1 MQLSSRTKG
10 TCFLIFSAFSFAWMN
25 AFVRLAGDLSFI
37 QKSFFRNLIAL
48 LVALIMLFKERQPLH
63 CDKKSA
69 GALLLRATMGTVGI
83 FCNFYAVDHLP
94 ISDASM
100 LNKMSP
106 FFSVLLAWL
115 LLKEQITWKQVC
127 IICGAFIGSLFIIKP
142 TFSNLSLF
150 PSCIGLLG
158 GFGAGFAYTMVR
170 YLGTRHVPK
179 AWIIF
184 LFSAFSCLVALPWL
198 LLHYEPMTWKQLLSL
213 IGAGLAAAGGQF
225 GVTNAYFYAA
235 PKDISVYDYTQ
246 IIFAALLG
254 FFLFQQVP
262 DGYSILGYCIIIGMA
277 VCMFL
282 YHKRTESHTT

>member
-1 MQLSSRTKG
+1 
-10 TCFLIFSAFSFAWMN
+10 
-25 AFVRLAGDLSFI
+25 
-37 QKSFFRNLIAL
+37 
-48 LVALIMLFKERQPLH
+48 
-63 CDKKSA
+63 
-69 GALLLRATMGTVGI
+69 MG
-83 FCNFYAVDHLP
+83 
-94 ISDASM
+94 
-100 LNKMSP
+100 
-106 FFSVLLAWL
+106 
-115 LLKEQITWKQVC
+115 
-127 IICGAFIGSLFIIKP
+127 
-142 TFSNLSLF
+142 
-150 PSCIGLLG
+150 
-158 GFGAGFAYTMVR
+158 R

-277 VCMFL
+277 VCMFF
-282 YHKRTESHTT
+282 YHKRAESHTA

>member
-25 AFVRLAGDLSFI
+25 AVVRLAGDLSFI

-94 ISDASM
+94 ISAASM
-100 LNKMSP
+100 LNKKSP

-115 LLKEQITWKQVC
+115 LLKERITWKQIC

-158 GFGAGFAYTMVR
+158 GFGAGFAYTIVL
-170 YLGTRHVPK
+170 YLCTRHVPK
-179 AWIIF
+179 AWFIF
-184 LFSAFSCLVALPWL
+184 LFSAFSCLVALVSP
-198 LLHYEPMTWKQLLSL
+198 PTAAGQSVL

-262 DGYSILGYCIIIGMA
+262 DRYSILGYCIIIGMA
-277 VCMFL
+277 VCMFF
-282 YHKRTESHTT
+282 YHKRAESHTA

>member
-1 MQLSSRTKG
+1 MQISDRTKG
-10 TCFLIFSAFSFAWMN
+10 TGFLIFSAFSFAWMN

-37 QKSFFRNLIAL
+37 QKSFFRNLVAL
-48 LVALIMLFKERQPLH
+48 LVALFLLLKERQPLH
-63 CDKKSA
+63 CDRKSG
-69 GALLLRATMGTVGI
+69 GALLLRAIAGTVGI
-83 FCNFYAVDHLP
+83 FCNFYAIDHLP

-106 FFSVLLAWL
+106 FFSILFAWL
-115 LLKEQITWKQVC
+115 LLKERITWKQAL
-127 IICGAFIGSLFIIKP
+127 IIIGAFLGSLFIIKP

-150 PSCIGLLG
+150 ASCIGLLG

-170 YLGTRHVPK
+170 YLGKRNVPK

-184 LFSAFSCLVALPWL
+184 IFSAFSCLVALPWL
-198 LLHYEPMTWKQLLSL
+198 LLHYEPMTWQQLFCL

-254 FFLFQQVP
+254 FLLFQQVP
-262 DGYSILGYCIIIGMA
+262 DGYSILGYFIIISMA
-277 VCMFL
+277 VLMFL
-282 YHKRTESHTT
+282 YHKRETAS

>member
-1 MQLSSRTKG
+1 MLSKKSKAIG
-10 TCFLIFSAFSFAWMN
+10 FIIMSAFGFAMMA
-25 AFVRLAGDLSFI
+25 AFVRLAGDLPFT
-37 QKSFFRNLIAL
+37 QKTFFRNLVAVAVAAVVLCREKVGFKWEKGNLPL
-48 LVALIMLFKERQPLH
+48 LII
-63 CDKKSA
+63 
-69 GALLLRATMGTVGI
+69 RATCGTLGI
-83 FCNFYAVDHLP
+83 FCNYYAIDHLVLA
-94 ISDASM
+94 DANI

-115 LLKEQITWKQVC
+115 LLKERITWKQIC

-262 DGYSILGYCIIIGMA
+262 DRYSILGYCIIIGMA
-277 VCMFL
+277 VCMFF
-282 YHKRTESHTT
+282 YHKRAESHTA

>member
-1 MQLSSRTKG
+1 
-10 TCFLIFSAFSFAWMN
+10 
-25 AFVRLAGDLSFI
+25 
-37 QKSFFRNLIAL
+37 
-48 LVALIMLFKERQPLH
+48 PLH

-83 FCNFYAVDHLP
+83 FCNFYAIDHLP

-115 LLKEQITWKQVC
+115 LLKERITWKQVC

-277 VCMFL
+277 VCMFF
-282 YHKRTESHTT
+282 YHKRAESHTA

>member
-1 MQLSSRTKG
+1 
-10 TCFLIFSAFSFAWMN
+10 
-25 AFVRLAGDLSFI
+25 
-37 QKSFFRNLIAL
+37 
-48 LVALIMLFKERQPLH
+48 
-63 CDKKSA
+63 
-69 GALLLRATMGTVGI
+69 
-83 FCNFYAVDHLP
+83 
-94 ISDASM
+94 M

-115 LLKEQITWKQVC
+115 LLKERITWKQVC

-262 DGYSILGYCIIIGMA
+262 DRYSILGYCIIIGMA

-282 YHKRTESHTT
+282 YHKRAESHTA